1 MHSIEK
7 LLDRFIKFEK
17 CYFEK
22 SFYMSAF
29 ETVFRR
35 INFAKRLL
43 KITVASILTDQEK
56 TNHIVRKSDHK

>member
-1 MHSIEK
+1 
-7 LLDRFIKFEK
+7 
-17 CYFEK
+17 
-22 SFYMSAF
+22 MSAF